1 MKKAEGYVIRKLE
14 EEYVLIPCGE
24 RAEEMNE
31 TISLSETAGFIY
43 INADK
48 ADSTEELAGL
58 VAEEIRCAKVRSIGR
73 CKGSGKNIT
82 AERNSAVKRICY
94 LDPRKKAVMRKQTG
108 RSGSIK
114 SHRAERKRY
123 SGFFTEIS
131 FPLRTKAIR
140 RPLIWSARSGPSI
153 SD

>member
-43 INADK
+43 INAGK

-58 VAEEIRCAKVRSIGR
+58 VAEEYDVPKSEVL
-73 CKGSGKNIT
+73 
-82 AERNSAVKRICY
+82 EDV
-94 LDPRKKAVMRKQTG
+94 KAVVKTLQQKTVKMPQEKE
-108 RSGSIK
+108 IK
-114 SHRAERKRY
+114 KPAP
-123 SGFFTEIS
+123 I
-131 FPLRTKAIR
+131 RTAAVIR
-140 RPLIWSARSGPSI
+140 NI
-153 SD
+153 

>member
-1 MKKAEGYVIRKLE
+1 MKILKQRHFASGRKEEKGMKKAEGYVIRKLE

-58 VAEEIRCAKVRSIGR
+58 VAEEYDVPKSEVL
-73 CKGSGKNIT
+73 
-82 AERNSAVKRICY
+82 EDV
-94 LDPRKKAVMRKQTG
+94 KAVVKTLQQKG
-108 RSGSIK
+108 I
-114 SHRAERKRY
+114 
-123 SGFFTEIS
+123 
-131 FPLRTKAIR
+131 L
-140 RPLIWSARSGPSI
+140 L
-153 SD
+153 

>member
-58 VAEEIRCAKVRSIGR
+58 VAEEYDVPKSEVL
-73 CKGSGKNIT
+73 
-82 AERNSAVKRICY
+82 EDV
-94 LDPRKKAVMRKQTG
+94 KAVVKTLLLYLQAQQR
-108 RSGSIK
+108 
-114 SHRAERKRY
+114 
-123 SGFFTEIS
+123 
-131 FPLRTKAIR
+131 IR
-140 RPLIWSARSGPSI
+140 
-153 SD
+153 